1 MESKKYIYTKLLIH
15 KTETDSQTSNLLSKG
30 KGQGEEWIGGLGLAY
45 AHSCIR
51 DRLCCTGSSAQYS
64 MITYMGK
71 GSGKESEKVCMCDI
85 CVTESHCCT
94 AEIITTL

>member
-45 AHSCIR
+45 AYYRTWNIQGR
-51 DRLCCTGSSAQYS
+51 PA
-64 MITYMGK
+64 
-71 GSGKESEKVCMCDI
+71 V
-85 CVTESHCCT
+85 
-94 AEIITTL
+94 